1 MSVFAPNCTVKAY
14 CFLASTK
21 IETNFVASP
30 TAIGKTP
37 SASKSSVPVWPTL
50 LGLNERF
57 IMATALA
64 ELMPF
69 GLYIFSQPFIRL
81 FLLI

>member
-1 MSVFAPNCTVKAY
+1 MSVFAPNWTVKAY
-14 CFLASTK
+14 CFLESTK

-50 LGLNERF
+50 LGLNARF
-57 IMATALA
+57 TEATALA

-69 GLYIFSQPFIRL
+69 GL
-81 FLLI
+81 